1 MSKIE
6 KKFIIILN
14 IKLNMDPDKSNEI
27 NGFVNEC
34 PICYVSTIIT
44 SKFKCSHKVCN
55 SCFRKQLE
63 SEQKLACS
71 LCRAKI
77 CIKKLTKGQKKIYK
91 KRDNQ
96 HILHFTPLPNNNEE
110 TEIPNIRILPM
121 PDFNLPITPLFPPQ
135 SDFFSMVAMRRGLF
149 GTENQDNER
158 LDRFTRSLHSLR
170 PQIDRLL
177 EENNNNNLNQET

>member
-1 MSKIE
+1 
-6 KKFIIILN
+6 
-14 IKLNMDPDKSNEI
+14 MDPDKSNEI

-34 PICYVSTIIT
+34 PICYVSIIIT

-77 CIKKLTKGQKKIYK
+77 CIKKLTKGQKKIYQ

-110 TEIPNIRILPM
+110 TDIPNIRILPM
-121 PDFNLPITPLFPPQ
+121 PDFNLPISPLSPPQ

-149 GTENQDNER
+149 GTE
-158 LDRFTRSLHSLR
+158 RFTRSLHSLR

>member
-1 MSKIE
+1 
-6 KKFIIILN
+6 
-14 IKLNMDPDKSNEI
+14 MDPDKSNEI
-27 NGFVNEC
+27 NSSVNEC

-44 SKFKCSHKVCN
+44 SKFECSHKVCN
-55 SCFRKQLE
+55 NCFRKQLE

-77 CIKKLTKGQKKIYK
+77 CIKKLSKGQKKIYK
-91 KRDNQ
+91 KRDSQ

-121 PDFNLPITPLFPPQ
+121 PDFNLPISPLSP
-135 SDFFSMVAMRRGLF
+135 MVAMRRGLF
-149 GTENQDNER
+149 GTEREDNER

-177 EENNNNNLNQET
+177 EENINNNLNQET

>member
-1 MSKIE
+1 
-6 KKFIIILN
+6 
-14 IKLNMDPDKSNEI
+14 MDPEKSNEI
-27 NGFVNEC
+27 NSSVNEC

-55 SCFRKQLE
+55 NCFRKQLE

-77 CIKKLTKGQKKIYK
+77 CIKKLTKGQKKIYQ

-110 TEIPNIRILPM
+110 TEIPNIRIRPIPSMLDFHLPT
-121 PDFNLPITPLFPPQ
+121 TPWYRPT
-135 SDFFSMVAMRRGLF
+135 DFFFPSPR
-149 GTENQDNER
+149 
-158 LDRFTRSLHSLR
+158 DRF
-170 PQIDRLL
+170 L
-177 EENNNNNLNQET
+177 EENSNNNLNQET